1 MQRPP
6 VAPVVRRGRE
16 PRAGDVPERGAGADE
31 HREHGDGEQ
40 HGDRVGEEAG
50 DQPGVLH
57 HLVVLEPLPL
67 RRAPRRERRRVALGS
82 RRAAS
87 LGHVGGG
94 LGERGRQVA
103 DGVETVP
110 VRQPARRQQPLG
122 RSRVRRWPRRD
133 GPAGPPAAHR
143 GAPPPRRT
151 PRGRRGPAPGDADRQ
166 VAEHPDE
173 GAERQPDGLQR
184 PDPGP
189 GVGEQGEQRGAALL
203 VVGVAAG
210 QRRTPQPAVCRL
222 GVEDHGLRHRDGL
235 VAGRGGAPAEVEVVA
250 EDRQLV
256 VEPAELVEDA
266 AAYQHAGGV
275 DGQDV
280 ARLGVLALVV
290 LAALQP
296 GLAPTGPGDRDAELE
311 QPLQRGPLAQHRAEH
326 VGVGVVGRAG
336 QQGQQRLGVRA
347 GVVVQH
353 PDPLGVGAELV
364 EVREPG
370 AQGGGEAG
378 RGRQRDHAVPARR
391 RPRAGRRSRP
401 CCRCRPPRGAR
412 SGPAAR
418 PAPRAPSGSQ
428 RSPSWLT
435 STTATS
441 SRPRAVSGA

>member
-1 MQRPP
+1 MSAVARSLTASRPC
-6 VAPVVRRGRE
+6 RYGSQ
-16 PRAGDVPERGAGADE
+16 RGASSPCCG
-31 HREHGDGEQ
+31 RG
-40 HGDRVGEEAG
+40 
-50 DQPGVLH
+50 
-57 HLVVLEPLPL
+57 
-67 RRAPRRERRRVALGS
+67 
-82 RRAAS
+82 
-87 LGHVGGG
+87 VGGG
-94 LGERGRQVA
+94 RGATGPPGRQQLA
-103 DGVETVP
+103 
-110 VRQPARRQQPLG
+110 
-122 RSRVRRWPRRD
+122 RVRHHRDVRREVVE
-133 GPAGPPAAHR
+133 GGAGRP
-143 GAPPPRRT
+143 
-151 PRGRRGPAPGDADRQ
+151 DRQ
-166 VAEHPDE
+166 VAEHPE
-173 GAERQPDGLQR
+173 ERAERQPDRLQR

-189 GVGEQGEQRGAALL
+189 GVREQGEQRGAPLL

-222 GVEDHGLRHRDGL
+222 GVEDDGLRHRDGP
-235 VAGRGGAPAEVEVVA
+235 VAGRGGAPPEVEVVA

-266 AAYQHAGGV
+266 SAYQHAGGV

-296 GLAPTGPGDRDAELE
+296 GLAPAGPGDRDAELE

-326 VGVGVVGRAG
+326 VGVRVVGRAG

-370 AQGGGEAG
+370 AQGG
-378 RGRQRDHAVPARR
+378 RGNPSTTAARPRCPGRR

-401 CCRCRPPRGAR
+401 CCRCRPPRSAR

-418 PAPRAPSGSQ
+418 PVPRA
-428 RSPSWLT
+428 R
-435 STTATS
+435 
-441 SRPRAVSGA
+441 SGASARRRG